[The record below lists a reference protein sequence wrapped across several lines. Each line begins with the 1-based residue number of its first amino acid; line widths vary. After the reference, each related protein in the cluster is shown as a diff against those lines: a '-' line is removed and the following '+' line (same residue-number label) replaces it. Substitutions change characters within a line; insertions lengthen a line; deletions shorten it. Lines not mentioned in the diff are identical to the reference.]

1 MFKHENYLTL
11 KEDFD
16 KDNIHY
22 IWKFP
27 NNYGASVVR
36 REDSY
41 GFHQGLFELAVI
53 KYNEKGKWDI
63 DYDTHITNDVI
74 GYLNEQSVNSL
85 LDEIIKL
92 DIKVE
97 ESGID
102 D

>member
-36 REDSY
+36 KKDSY
-41 GFHQGLFELAVI
+41 GFKRGLFELAVI
-53 KYNEKGKWDI
+53 KYNKKGKWHI
-63 DYDTHITNDVI
+63 VYDTHITSNVLGWLTED
-74 GYLNEQSVNSL
+74 SVNLL
-85 LDEIIKL
+85 LDEIIEL
-92 DIKVE
+92 
-97 ESGID
+97 
-102 D
+102 